1 MNEGTTSGSRKRT
14 GLYIRIAVSVVLLV
28 ILILCLRASARAGFA
43 ALLTAYVDRAAG
55 VDAAAAEATIRLASD
70 SAEAHFVRGATI
82 EANGDFRGA
91 AEEYINAA
99 RLRPDDYVLWLSLAH
114 AHELN
119 GNTEGALGSARQ
131 AVILAPHYAP
141 PRWQL
146 GNILVRAGKTEDG
159 YRELRQA
166 GENDASMWPAIIDLA
181 WQQSSG
187 DLEFIKRV
195 VQPKSSE
202 AYKALAEYLKKRNR
216 IDEALEM
223 FRAAGSENAQERAV
237 FLGELIAAGK
247 FSEAATLWSV
257 DHPGDSQGMLG
268 KLHNPGFEQEGDLN
282 EPGFNW
288 IQDNKE
294 KSLSISLDLTQP
306 KEGRSTLRVD
316 FNGESDQGAPV
327 ISQLVIVEP
336 GTRYQLRFVART
348 KDLVSGGLPFF
359 AIKDRVNNV
368 MLGQTPVFPRQ
379 SDWQEYKIE
388 FTSGQNTNAIQ
399 LMLQRTPCGAPPCP
413 IFGHLW
419 LDDFVLQKLG
429 TSSKTPTG

>member
-1 MNEGTTSGSRKRT
+1 MSEGTISGSRKTT
-14 GLYIRIAVSVVLLV
+14 GLYLRIAVSVV
-28 ILILCLRASARAGFA
+28 ILIVLVLCLRASARAGFA
-43 ALLTAYVDRAAG
+43 ALLTAYADLGA
-55 VDAAAAEATIRLASD
+55 DAAAAEATIRLAPD
-70 SAEAHFVRGATI
+70 SADAHFVRGATF
-82 EANGDFRGA
+82 EANGEFMKA

-114 AHELN
+114 AQELN
-119 GNTEGALGSARQ
+119 GNTEGAVASARQ

-146 GNILVRAGKTEDG
+146 GNILVRAGKTEEG

-166 GENDASMWPAIIDLA
+166 GENDTTMLPAVIDLA

-202 AYKALAEYLKKRNR
+202 SYKALAEYLKKRNR

-223 FRAAGSENAQERAV
+223 FRAAGSENAQERSV

-257 DHPGDSQGMLG
+257 DHPEDSQSMLG
-268 KLHNPGFEQEGDLN
+268 KLHNPGFEQEGDLS

-316 FNGESDQGAPV
+316 FNGESDQGAPI

-368 MLGQTPVFPRQ
+368 MLGQTLVFPRQ

-388 FTSGQNTNAIQ
+388 FSSGQNTSAVQ
-399 LMLQRTPCGAPPCP
+399 LMLRRIPCSAPPCP

-429 TSSKTPTG
+429 PSTKTPTG